1 MKKLLIIFFIGTIIS
16 ILIYNIT
23 RYKKTDILIIGDSI
37 ATGDTIYGNS
47 GINFNLY
54 LKDYLKDKNLGN
66 YDLTY
71 TKNNLTIKDFNYQFT
86 ENNEINDKHI
96 QNRIS
101 ESEIIII
108 ALGQDE
114 LISKSMINR
123 LKYNDRKEFYKN
135 YEQLL
140 INLRNVS
147 KKDIFIIGLYS
158 DKINQLNEIENNIIS
173 ISQKYNVNYI
183 KINNVIS
190 KNDLFD
196 KNSHLNYNG
205 HKKIFELLKEQIR
218 L

>member
-1 MKKLLIIFFIGTIIS
+1 MKKLLIIFFVGTIIS

-147 KKDIFIIGLYS
+147 KKDIFIIGFYS

-173 ISQKYNVNYI
+173 VSQKYNVNYI

-196 KNSHLNYNG
+196 KNSHLNYKG

>member
-1 MKKLLIIFFIGTIIS
+1 MKKILIIFFVGTIIS

-23 RYKKTDILIIGDSI
+23 RYKKTDILIIGDSV

-147 KKDIFIIGLYS
+147 KKDIFIIGFYS
-158 DKINQLNEIENNIIS
+158 DIINQLNEIENNITS

-196 KNSHLNYNG
+196 KNSHLNYKG

>member
-1 MKKLLIIFFIGTIIS
+1 MKKLLIIFFVGTIIS

-23 RYKKTDILIIGDSI
+23 RYKKTDILIIGDSV

-147 KKDIFIIGLYS
+147 KKDIFIIGFYS

-196 KNSHLNYNG
+196 KNSHLNYKG